1 MKTLL
6 IVHWYAFLNDGIFLS
21 QRGRDAV
28 SSNVQIDLQTL
39 VAQVIIAA
47 DKLFWPDYDR
57 DYDSRRFLL
66 SNAPSRA
73 LLRTVND
80 S

>member
-1 MKTLL
+1 MMKTLL

-47 DKLFWPDYDR
+47 DKLF
-57 DYDSRRFLL
+57 
-66 SNAPSRA
+66 
-73 LLRTVND
+73 
-80 S
+80 